1 MSDQRYNKKRSNA
14 DDEAKQIIETDGKF
28 FKSDIRDNLK

>member
-1 MSDQRYNKKRSNA
+1 MSDQRYNKNRLNA
-14 DDEAKQIIETDGKF
+14 DDEGKPIIETDGRF